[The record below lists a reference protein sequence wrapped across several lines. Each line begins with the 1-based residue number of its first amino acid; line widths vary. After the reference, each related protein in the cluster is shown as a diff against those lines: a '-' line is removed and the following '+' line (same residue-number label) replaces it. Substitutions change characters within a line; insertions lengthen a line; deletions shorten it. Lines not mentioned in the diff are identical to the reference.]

1 MAGKLR
7 HWKERAGRYSARI
20 VIPPNLRP
28 YLDSKA
34 ELEIQLGGDKR
45 EALRNHAA
53 AVASIQ
59 RQIGIARQKHEAVT
73 DNKANAL
80 AYPLT
85 AQQIAFN
92 DYQERIDF
100 DAALRASD
108 SRYAP
113 FGVDP
118 DEARRYRDGFAGK
131 LSDDELEELV
141 GSRIALARLA
151 GNTQAE
157 RGTDEWRML
166 AQALCVAK
174 YEAMGREDERN
185 EGDFTGSPAHPMLAD
200 VALVVEEE
208 PEPISLDK
216 LFADYSA
223 NRKKVGKGL
232 EAVKRWAP
240 VFADLRAYLGHDDVN
255 KLTDDKVRAWR
266 DEKLDTLSPTTIGK
280 VYLPAIKTVLNWAIE
295 NKRITTNAAAE
306 VRQDMPKKQLSRE
319 QGYTLP
325 EALKI
330 LTAARDYTP
339 NVMKNGTI
347 REAPGTTAAKR
358 WTPILCALG
367 GARIVEMTQL
377 RKRDFRREGDTVVM
391 RIAPEAGGV
400 KVGNYRDVPV
410 HAQII
415 EMGFIEF
422 VDAAQEGPLFHTG
435 GKRGDAKSAAR
446 VVAGRISEWLQ
457 SLELVP
463 KDVDPSH
470 AWRHRFKTVSTDEEI
485 SKRVIDAIQGHASA
499 TAGDN
504 YGDVT
509 LKARKAAIARLPKY
523 ELPT

>member
-1 MAGKLR
+1 MASR
-7 HWKERAGRYSARI
+7 PQHWKERNGRYSARI

-28 YLDSKA
+28 YLDNRA
-34 ELEIQLGGDKR
+34 ELEIQLGGDR
-45 EALRNHAA
+45 RTALRNHAA

-59 RQIGIARQKHEAVT
+59 RQLGIARLKHEAAT
-73 DNKANAL
+73 GKL
-80 AYPLT
+80 KQGPAYPLT
-85 AQQIAFN
+85 VQQIALR
-92 DYQERIDF
+92 DYQSQIDF
-100 DAALRASD
+100 DAEIRATD
-108 SRYAP
+108 HRYAR
-113 FGVDP
+113 FDVDP
-118 DEARRYRDGFAGK
+118 DEAQRFRDGFAGK

-141 GSRIALARLA
+141 GARMERARLG
-151 GNTQAE
+151 GNTKAV
-157 RGTDEWRML
+157 RGTEEWRTL
-166 AQALCVAK
+166 AQALCVAR
-174 YEAMGREDERN
+174 YEAMSREDERN
-185 EGDFTGSPAHPMLAD
+185 EGDFTGAPTHPMLANAAPAKED
-200 VALVVEEE
+200 E

-240 VFADLRAYLGHDDVN
+240 VFADLKAFLGHDDVN

-266 DEKLDTLSPTTIGK
+266 DEKLDTLSPATIGK

-295 NKRITTNAAAE
+295 NKRITANAAAE

-325 EALKI
+325 EAVKI

-339 NVMKNGTI
+339 NVMKNGTS

-377 RKRDFRREGDTVVM
+377 RKKDFRREGDTIVM

-415 EMGFIEF
+415 EMGFMKF

-457 SLELVP
+457 SLEIVP
-463 KDVDPSH
+463 KDLDPSH

-485 SKRVIDAIQGHASA
+485 PKRVIDAIQGHASA

-509 LKARKAAIARLPKY
+509 LKARKAAIARMPKY
-523 ELPT
+523 ELPA